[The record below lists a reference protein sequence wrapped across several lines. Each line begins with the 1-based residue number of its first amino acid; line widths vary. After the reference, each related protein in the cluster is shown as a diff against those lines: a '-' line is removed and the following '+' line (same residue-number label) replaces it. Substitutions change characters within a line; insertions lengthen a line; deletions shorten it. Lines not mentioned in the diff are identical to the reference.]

1 MNQII
6 RRLLVGGILAAITAA
21 SFSGCSSAPQPTA
34 STQTASATS
43 SPAASTSA
51 SSSPEASSS
60 ADGTHL
66 SGKLVIYSAGPSQ
79 LIQNIAAG
87 FQAKTG
93 LKADIFSSTTGKILS
108 RVEAEKSNPQADVLI
123 LASLSSAV
131 GLKQEGLTE
140 PYANAK
146 NADKLVSGWKDA
158 GSNYFCYSGS
168 ALCIVYNTR
177 LVKNPPKDWSDLT
190 SSQYKNQLMMPD
202 PTSSGSCMDF
212 VTGYVNKYGD
222 KAWSYFQ
229 ALKNNGMKIGNS
241 NDTALQ
247 PVLTGSKRIVVSG
260 VDYMTLA
267 DKKKGEAVDVVYPAS
282 GTVISPRPAL
292 ILKGSK
298 NETNAQAFVDY
309 LLSDEAQ
316 KMVANAYLLPG
327 RNDISVKGKKSAKD
341 IPSLNVDWTW
351 MAGNNKPVGSKFDGL
366 FGVK

>member
-6 RRLLVGGILAAITAA
+6 RRLLVGGLLAAMTAS
-21 SFSGCSSAPQPTA
+21 SFSGCASAPQP
-34 STQTASATS
+34 
-43 SPAASTSA
+43 AASTLAASAA
-51 SSSPEASSS
+51 SSSAVSAPASSASEASSS
-60 ADGTHL
+60 ADAHL

-79 LIQNIAAG
+79 LIQNITAG

-93 LKADIFSSTTGKILS
+93 LKADVFSSTTGKILS

-123 LASLSSAV
+123 LASLSSAI
-131 GLKQEGLTE
+131 GLKKEGITE

-146 NADKLVSGWKDA
+146 NADKMVSDWKDA
-158 GSNYFCYSGS
+158 ENNYFCYSGS
-168 ALCIVYNTR
+168 ALCIVYNTK
-177 LVKNPPKDWSDLT
+177 LVENPPKDWSDLT
-190 SSQYKNQLMMPD
+190 APQYKNQLMMPD

-212 VTGYVNKYGD
+212 VTGYVNKNGD

-229 ALKNNGMKIGNS
+229 DLKNNGMKIANS

-247 PVLTGSKRIVVSG
+247 PVLTGSKSIVVSG

-267 DKKKGEAVDVVYPAS
+267 DKKKGEPVDVVYPSS

-292 ILKGSK
+292 IVKGSK
-298 NETNAQAFVDY
+298 NETNAQAFIDY

-316 KMVANAYLLPG
+316 KMVADAYLLPG
-327 RNDISVKGKKSAKD
+327 RSDVSVEGKKSAKD
-341 IPSLNVDWTW
+341 ITSLDVDWTW
-351 MAGNNKPVGSKFDGL
+351 MAGNSKPVGSKFDKI